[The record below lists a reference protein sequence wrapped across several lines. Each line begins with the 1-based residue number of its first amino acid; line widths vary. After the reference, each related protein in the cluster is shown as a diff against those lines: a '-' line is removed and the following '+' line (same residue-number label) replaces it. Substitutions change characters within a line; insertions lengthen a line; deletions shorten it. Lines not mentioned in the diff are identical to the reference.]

1 MTRIK
6 DLHAKWM
13 TDKEY
18 RKEYDALEEEF
29 ALAQAIIEARV
40 KAGLT
45 QEQLAERMAT
55 SQSAIARLESGRS
68 IPSARTLTRFAK
80 ATGTILRISFE
91 SEKKAKVAGLG

>member
-1 MTRIK
+1 MTKIM
-6 DLHAKWM
+6 DLHAQWL

-55 SQSAIARLESGRS
+55 SQSAIARLESGRTV
-68 IPSARTLTRFAK
+68 PSARTLSRFAR

-91 SEKKAKVAGLG
+91 SEKQASASRR